1 MLTLVLV
8 LACVVLFFIWPF
20 AVVLGGIGVLLGGV
34 CGCVLGVIAGLVI
47 QAACT

>member
-20 AVVLGGIGVLLGGV
+20 AVVLGGIGLLLGGV
-34 CGCVLGVIAGLVI
+34 WGCVVGVLVGLFL
-47 QAACT
+47 QAAT